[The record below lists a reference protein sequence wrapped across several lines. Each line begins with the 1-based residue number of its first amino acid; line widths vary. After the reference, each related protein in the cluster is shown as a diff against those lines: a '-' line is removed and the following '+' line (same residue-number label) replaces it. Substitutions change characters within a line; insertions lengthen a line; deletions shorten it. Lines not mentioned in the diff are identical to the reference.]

1 MYRAVIEHPDWVP
14 QELKKRPDERFGD
27 DKGRIYRIVPKA
39 GKVRRE
45 LPSLAKAED
54 AELLDALQHPNAWQR
69 ETAQRLILENADLK
83 QRLIPKLTALVSNP
97 QGARR
102 ASALALLNPVDY
114 SQRMASE
121 VFANDMSLARLAL
134 QLAEDAPNQSSS
146 RQPIAL
152 PAAATPALQMQVLL
166 TLIGKSAPDMTLV
179 KALMDK
185 PPVSPWIETGLRLAA
200 GDAPHE
206 LLAMLLVENDGRFSL
221 QLIEALTG
229 DVGRLSSPQAIA
241 DLVTRLAKQNPQAN
255 LVTKQRRM
263 LVALQLGLARRGMTL
278 DKILTDQQA
287 GPSREAYSDILSA
300 AASTAS
306 DSNRPAEERIGAV
319 QLLAFHAPDAAM
331 VAKLAVSASEQGVRQ
346 AAVVALSRHG
356 SPEQWK
362 TILSRFPRETPAVRR
377 AMLDQVLGD
386 AKRAAVLLD
395 EIEAGRIK
403 AAELDPAQMNR
414 LKQLG
419 NAEFKARVGKL
430 LAAATPADR
439 AQALADYQQALEMP
453 NDPKRG
459 QAIFQKNCATCH
471 KIGEIG
477 VNVAPDISDSR
488 TKTPAQILADV
499 IQPNRAIDAN
509 YLAYNVRLEDG
520 ETLTGILAAETATS
534 ITLRQPGDKT
544 LTLSRSEIADLKSSG
559 LSLMPDG
566 LERQIP
572 LQDMADLIS
581 FVKNWRYLDGKTPLG
596 K

>member
-1 MYRAVIEHPDWVP
+1 VQFQALLSAIGVL
-14 QELKKRPDERFGD
+14 ELAPEDLATIG
-27 DKGRIYRIVPKA
+27 A
-39 GKVRRE
+39 GK
-45 LPSLAKAED
+45 P
-54 AELLDALQHPNAWQR
+54 LDPWM
-69 ETAQRLILENADLK
+69 ETA
-83 QRLIPKLTALVSNP
+83 
-97 QGARR
+97 
-102 ASALALLNPVDY
+102 
-114 SQRMASE
+114 
-121 VFANDMSLARLAL
+121 
-134 QLAEDAPNQSSS
+134 
-146 RQPIAL
+146 
-152 PAAATPALQMQVLL
+152 
-166 TLIGKSAPDMTLV
+166 
-179 KALMDK
+179 
-185 PPVSPWIETGLRLAA
+185 LRLSG
-200 GDAPHE
+200 GDSPHE
-206 LLAMLLVENDGRFSL
+206 LLQYVLADAKGRFSA
-221 QLIEALTG
+221 QLREALIS
-229 DVGRLSSPQAIA
+229 DVGQYSPTDEVEKLVGTLFDLRGSDETTVARWRL
-241 DLVTRLAKQNPQAN
+241 LVS
-255 LVTKQRRM
+255 
-263 LVALQLGLARRGMTL
+263 LQQGLARRKLSL
-278 DKILTDQQA
+278 DKLFEKA
-287 GPSREAYSDILSA
+287 GSNRTMLYAEMLSEA
-300 AASTAS
+300 AAAAAQQ
-306 DSNRPAEERIGAV
+306 DRKANVRLAAI
-319 QLLAFHAPDAAM
+319 QLLAFHADRSETLQT
-331 VAKLAVSASEQGVRQ
+331 LAVEDAEQQIRL
-346 AAVVALSRHG
+346 AAVVALARHG
-356 SPEQWK
+356 TADQWQ
-362 TILSRFPRETPAVRR
+362 TVLARFPRETPAVRR

-395 EIEAGRIK
+395 EIEAGKIK

-439 AQALADYQQALEMP
+439 AQALADYQKVLDLP
-453 NDPKRG
+453 NDPQRG

-572 LQDMADLIS
+572 QQDMADLIS
-581 FVKNWRYLDGKTPLG
+581 FIKNWRYLDGKTPLG

>member
-1 MYRAVIEHPDWVP
+1 
-14 QELKKRPDERFGD
+14 
-27 DKGRIYRIVPKA
+27 VPKG

-45 LPSLAKAED
+45 LPNLAKAD
-54 AELLDALQHPNAWQR
+54 DQTLLKNLAHANAWQR
-69 ETAQRLILENADLK
+69 ETAQRLVISSPERRDALQKPVSKMLREFSTPAEAIAQAHAVALLRFETDTDVSQGKLVLNIPSAILPS
-83 QRLIPKLTALVSNP
+83 QRLFLRAIEPWISKLEDGAAAPLFGPCQNEPLAFQSLLSSTALNTPPTADQIVAPATSWGDNP
-97 QGARR
+97 
-102 ASALALLNPVDY
+102 
-114 SQRMASE
+114 
-121 VFANDMSLARLAL
+121 
-134 QLAEDAPNQSSS
+134 
-146 RQPIAL
+146 
-152 PAAATPALQMQVLL
+152 
-166 TLIGKSAPDMTLV
+166 
-179 KALMDK
+179 
-185 PPVSPWIETGLRLAA
+185 W
-200 GDAPHE
+200 
-206 LLAMLLVENDGRFSL
+206 
-221 QLIEALTG
+221 
-229 DVGRLSSPQAIA
+229 
-241 DLVTRLAKQNPQAN
+241 TRLAIRIAARDQVSSLLNELLSREIKDHQKPLLEELAQDAGAQASESQ
-255 LVTKQRRM
+255 LVSLISQVLKAPHLKTRTRWRM
-263 LVALQLGLARRGMTL
+263 LTHMGEGSLRRRL
-278 DKILTDQQA
+278 DWLKLVPI
-287 GPSREAYSDILSA
+287 EAMKDLSA
-300 AASTAS
+300 EAARVYKSPDRSFDERNEALAFLALDLAN
-306 DSNRPAEERIGAV
+306 DSFIRSMAEEDVNQDLR
-319 QLLAFHAPDAAM
+319 
-331 VAKLAVSASEQGVRQ
+331 VASIRALRKSSDQ
-346 AAVVALSRHG
+346 AIWQPL
-356 SPEQWK
+356 
-362 TILSRFPRETPAVRR
+362 LSRFPRETPAVRR

-403 AAELDPAQMNR
+403 AAEMDPAQMNR

-419 NAEFKARVGKL
+419 NADFKARVGKL

-439 AQALADYQQALEMP
+439 AQALADYQKALDLP
-453 NDPKRG
+453 NEPKRG

-572 LQDMADLIS
+572 QQDMADLIS
-581 FVKNWRYLDGKTPLG
+581 FIKNWRYLDGKTPLG